1 MKKSTVADVFDS
13 WVEVQNFVSP
23 ALVQVI
29 AQVARFN
36 WLTPYSIYEQGETRG
51 TGFFIDDE
59 GSIVTNAHV
68 VDEATVVWIYS
79 DVLGSQALFADI
91 ISVCPER
98 DLALLRLRNQDCAL
112 LLKAAGKIT
121 HLSLG
126 DSDQICSAE
135 SGLVLGYPLGQQG
148 IKSTTGVVSGREY
161 LLGRAFLQITAPVN
175 PGSSGGP
182 LINDKGQVIGIA
194 TAAALEAQNVGYALP
209 INELKM
215 LLPVMMQHFFVRKG
229 SLGARF
235 NHLTDVGALF
245 LNNPLPAGLYIN
257 TVLQGSFFEHVGVHV
272 GDMLYTFNGFRLD
285 VFGDALVPWS
295 SSKVGIQQLIA
306 RLNEGDELVLEL
318 YRDGKPLKITT
329 TFEIM
334 PVYPVRFLYPAYEA
348 IEYEVVGG
356 MVIVPLSLNTIEILL
371 SDVPSLFMYTQEE
384 NRMQPMLI
392 VTTVLPGSLAQ
403 LTYSVTPGCI
413 ITQIN
418 GEPVGTIAHLRTALH
433 TSVKTD
439 FVTMLMANN
448 ALVVLSLRQIL
459 ADENRLSTDFVYPIS
474 ATIKALMRQ
483 VENRAVQRS

>member
-1 MKKSTVADVFDS
+1 MKKSTGTDVFDS
-13 WVEVQNFVSP
+13 WVDVQNFVSP

-98 DLALLRLRNQDCAL
+98 DFALLRLRKQDHTML
-112 LLKAAGKIT
+112 RNAGTTI

-126 DSDQICSAE
+126 DSDQIQSAE
-135 SGLVLGYPLGQQG
+135 SVLVLGYPLGQQG

-161 LLGRAFLQITAPVN
+161 QLGRAFLQITAPVN

-194 TAAALEAQNVGYALP
+194 TAAALEAQNVGYAIP

-215 LLPVMMQHFFVRKG
+215 MLPVMMQHFLVRKG

-235 NHLTDVGALF
+235 NHLTDVGARF

-257 TVLQGSFFEHVGVHV
+257 TVLQGSFFEHVGVQV
-272 GDMLYTFNGFRLD
+272 GDMLYMFNEFRLD
-285 VFGDALVPWS
+285 AFGDALVPWS

-306 RLNEGDELVLEL
+306 RLNEGDELELEL
-318 YRDGKPLKITT
+318 YRDGKPIKIAT

-334 PVYPVRFLYPAYEA
+334 PIYPVRFLYPAYEA
-348 IEYEVVGG
+348 IEYEVIGG

-371 SDVPSLFMYTQEE
+371 PDVPSLFTYTQEE
-384 NRMQPMLI
+384 NRMQPLLV

-413 ITQIN
+413 IKQVN
-418 GEPVGTIAHLRTALH
+418 GEHVGTIAQLRTALH

-439 FVTMLMANN
+439 FVTMLMTNN
-448 ALVVLSLRQIL
+448 AFVVLSLRQIL
-459 ADENRLSTDFVYPIS
+459 ADENRLSTDFVYPMS

>member
-1 MKKSTVADVFDS
+1 MKKSTVTDIFDS
-13 WVEVQNFVSP
+13 WVDVQNFVSP

-29 AQVARFN
+29 GHVARFN

-98 DLALLRLRNQDCAL
+98 DLALLRLRSTDYEL
-112 LLKAAGKIT
+112 LCKTIGKT
-121 HLSLG
+121 TYLALG
-126 DSDQICSAE
+126 DSDQMQSAE
-135 SGLVLGYPLGQQG
+135 SVLVLGYPLGQQG

-182 LINDKGQVIGIA
+182 LINDKGQVVGIA
-194 TAAALEAQNVGYALP
+194 TAAVLEAQNVGYAIP

-215 LLPVMMQHFFVRKG
+215 MLPVMMQHFFVRQG

-235 NHLTDVGALF
+235 NHLTDVGARF

-257 TVLQGSFFEHVGVHV
+257 TVLKGSFFEHVGVQV
-272 GDMLYTFNGFRLD
+272 GDMLYAFNGFRLD
-285 VFGDALVPWS
+285 AFGDAVVAWS
-295 SSKVGIQQLIA
+295 SGKVDIQHLIA
-306 RLNEGDELVLEL
+306 RLNEGDPLELEL
-318 YRDGKPLKITT
+318 YRDGKPIKIATS
-329 TFEIM
+329 FEIM

-348 IEYEVVGG
+348 IEYEVIGG
-356 MVIVPLSLNTIEILL
+356 IVIVPLSLNTIEILL
-371 SDVPSLFMYTQEE
+371 SDVPSLFAYTQEE
-384 NRMQPMLI
+384 NRMQPLLI
-392 VTTVLPGSLAQ
+392 VTAVLPGSLAQ
-403 LTYSVTPGCI
+403 LTYSVTVGCI
-413 ITQIN
+413 IKQIN
-418 GEPVGTIAHLRTALH
+418 GEPVGTIAQLRTALH
-433 TSVKTD
+433 ASIKTD
-439 FVTMLMANN
+439 FVTMLMVNN
-448 ALVVLSLRQIL
+448 AFVVMSLREIL

-483 VENRAVQRS
+483 VENRAVQLS